1 MVCIQ
6 QCSALHFGIN
16 GDTITKYKG
25 LRKNGGKMRLTKSY
39 PVNLYKTLQ
48 PKRTQQDIIYTI
60 YISFF
65 CWDKTLLQNLF
76 LTGERLGE
84 RVNRATGWGGG
95 KKTQYTSYF
104 CH

>member
-1 MVCIQ
+1 MVERCVRPSPTQ
-6 QCSALHFGIN
+6 QTYI
-16 GDTITKYKG
+16 
-25 LRKNGGKMRLTKSY
+25 
-39 PVNLYKTLQ
+39 TLQ

-84 RVNRATGWGGG
+84 RVNRATGGVAG
-95 KKTQYTSYF
+95 KKRSIQHISVIER
-104 CH
+104 